1 MSRGHH
7 GTPKN
12 IRLAAFL
19 IGFGMTWAMAKTL
32 QYLLTVEYMSFGGL
46 WLWKGVT
53 LLSLLSIREIL
64 YPKLLVIGS
73 EYPLVMATIAKNLIF
88 QEGFFLDENKI
99 SSGKSQ
105 HLVLLTTPRHLA
117 LLLFVASI
125 WFVHGFAYY
134 GIGHSWVNDNAH
146 EVNREWVNL
155 KFANI
160 TDAFIKL
167 ITALFCLKRGKTVR
181 PFAVLFAFTGL
192 LFLAMPIIQLPHAF
206 GRVSVLYQ
214 MASTVNVGSWNILWF
229 ITPLTFPAR
238 VR

>member
-73 EYPLVMATIAKNLIF
+73 EYPSVMETIAK
-88 QEGFFLDENKI
+88 K
-99 SSGKSQ
+99 
-105 HLVLLTTPRHLA
+105 
-117 LLLFVASI
+117 
-125 WFVHGFAYY
+125 
-134 GIGHSWVNDNAH
+134 
-146 EVNREWVNL
+146 L
-155 KFANI
+155 KW
-160 TDAFIKL
+160 
-167 ITALFCLKRGKTVR
+167 
-181 PFAVLFAFTGL
+181 
-192 LFLAMPIIQLPHAF
+192 
-206 GRVSVLYQ
+206 
-214 MASTVNVGSWNILWF
+214 GS
-229 ITPLTFPAR
+229 R
-238 VR
+238 